1 MMFGQALQYLL
12 DANGLKPIHMA
23 AALGYDVSYVN
34 RWLNNIKLPSLKNN
48 DTLFDS
54 IAEYFTANCTQSSR
68 LAMAALLG
76 IDPAAATQNILPAL
90 LSKYLMETYM
100 RQKYPPEQR
109 TDTALPE
116 ESDANSSFFY
126 YYDSAALRSDYT
138 TAFSAAAKALRDGED
153 IECFSTVAIDLFGNS
168 DIAYFNMVTD
178 LLPAGRRMHIKN
190 FVSLDLMEENLNAYC
205 KYLLAFLA
213 FRGPV
218 YFDFYE
224 AERTVFQRCVY
235 FVVKNG
241 LLSIINY
248 NPFTGTMFTMS
259 TRRGPIVADFY
270 YAANRYIFGRR
281 PLLERIQT
289 ADERLAYIM
298 DFFCQSRGYCA
309 LLRAMPPVGMT
320 PDDVHVLADQ
330 LPEGLPSQDI
340 YTRICEFLNTGGK
353 TLLFFKSAITEYIYY
368 GTMDLLGQRV
378 VVPAEQRKQHV
389 LRLVDQFRNQPGL
402 TVHIIEENNPILS
415 DQDCTVNLY
424 LSNKGLFA
432 YTTDPQQPAVY
443 YQGRSNRLLR
453 ELHLF
458 TTKLATLP
466 EEFRLSRQKALDFL
480 GNQVGML

>member
-12 DANGLKPIHMA
+12 DANGLKPSHMA

-34 RWLNNIKLPSLKNN
+34 RWLNSVKLPSLKNN

-54 IAEYFTANCTQSSR
+54 IGEYFTANCTQSSR
-68 LAMAALLG
+68 IAMAALLG
-76 IDPAAATQNILPAL
+76 VDPAAATQNILPAL

-100 RQKYPPEQR
+100 RQKYPPEQHQNVVLQE
-109 TDTALPE
+109 D
-116 ESDANSSFFY
+116 SDVNSSFFY

-138 TAFSAAAKALRDGED
+138 TALSAAAKALREGED

-190 FVSLDLMEENLNAYC
+190 FISLDLMAENRSAYC

-213 FRGPV
+213 FREPV

-224 AERTVFQRCVY
+224 AEQAVFQRCVY
-235 FVVKNG
+235 FVIKNG

-281 PLLERIQT
+281 PLLERVQST
-289 ADERLAYIM
+289 QARLACIM
-298 DFFCQSRGYCA
+298 DFFCQSSGYRA
-309 LLRAMPPVGMT
+309 LLRSMPPVGML
-320 PDDVHVLADQ
+320 PEEVLEFAGQ
-330 LPEGLPSQDI
+330 LPEGLPGQDS
-340 YTRICEFLNTGGK
+340 YTRICEFFNMGGK
-353 TLLFFKSAITEYIYY
+353 TLIFFKSAITQYIYY
-368 GTMDLLGQRV
+368 GTMDILGQRIT
-378 VVPAEQRKQHV
+378 VPPEQRKRHIS
-389 LRLVDQFRNQPGL
+389 RLVSHIQSQPGL
-402 TVHIIEENNPILS
+402 DIHIIEENNPLLS
-415 DQDCTVNLY
+415 GCDCAVNLY
-424 LSNKGLFA
+424 LSDKGLFA
-432 YTTDPQQPAVY
+432 YTTDPLQPAAC

-453 ELHLF
+453 ELQLF
-458 TTKLATLP
+458 TAELSALP
-466 EEFRLSRQKALDFL
+466 EEFRLSGQKALEFL
-480 GNQVGML
+480 KNQVGML

>member
-12 DANGLKPIHMA
+12 DANGLKPSHMA

-34 RWLNNIKLPSLKNN
+34 RWLNSVKLPSLKNN

-54 IAEYFTANCTQSSR
+54 IGEYFTANCTQSSR
-68 LAMAALLG
+68 IAMAALLG
-76 IDPAAATQNILPAL
+76 VDPAAATQNILPAL

-109 TDTALPE
+109 LDTAPPE
-116 ESDANSSFFY
+116 DADPSSSFFY

-138 TAFSAAAKALRDGED
+138 TAFSVAAKTLREGED

-168 DIAYFNMVTD
+168 DVAYFNMVTD
-178 LLPAGRRMHIKN
+178 LLPAGHRMHIKN
-190 FVSLDLMEENLNAYC
+190 FVSLDLMAENRNAYC

-213 FRGPV
+213 FQGPV

-224 AERTVFQRCVY
+224 ADRGVFQRCIY

-289 ADERLAYIM
+289 EEARLACVM
-298 DFFCQSRGYCA
+298 DFFCQSSGYRA
-309 LLRAMPPVGMT
+309 LLRAMPPVGMA
-320 PDDVHVLADQ
+320 PEDLRRLAGQ
-330 LPEGLPSQDI
+330 LPEGPPGRDS
-340 YTRICEFLNTGGK
+340 YTRICEFFNTCGK
-353 TLLFFKSAITEYIYY
+353 TLIFFKSAITEYIYY
-368 GTMDLLGQRV
+368 GTIDLLGRRV
-378 VVPAEQRKQHV
+378 IVPPEQRKQHM
-389 LRLVDQFRNQPGL
+389 LRLVGQLQSQPGL
-402 TVHIIEENNPILS
+402 TIHIIEENNPILS
-415 DQDCTVNLY
+415 DRDCAVNLC
-424 LSNKGLFA
+424 LSDKGLFA
-432 YTTDPQQPAVY
+432 YTTNPRQPAAC

-458 TTKLATLP
+458 TADLSALP
-466 EEFRLSRQKALDFL
+466 EEFRLSGRKALDFL
-480 GNQVGML
+480 SSQAAIL